1 MGIQMHGISFPGPK
15 HIQLPSG
22 NYMES
27 TTDGSTEGLHKYINY
42 GRHRPLNT
50 TDSTEDHDLFRYPTQ
65 LRMAKSA
72 SINSPELSA
81 MPSSSNFNNNTRMRM
96 VKSTS
101 FNSPELNAMPPP
113 NYNNSAM
120 RMVPSASINSP
131 ELNAMSSTNLTLPP
145 PKFSVAMKSLSM
157 ESLELPE
164 NAVTTTTS
172 KGLPPPKFHIAL
184 KSTSFDVEDNEL
196 EDIDI

>member
-1 MGIQMHGISFPGPK
+1 MG
-15 HIQLPSG
+15 
-22 NYMES
+22 ES

-72 SINSPELSA
+72 SINSPEL
-81 MPSSSNFNNNTRMRM
+81 
-96 VKSTS
+96 
-101 FNSPELNAMPPP
+101 
-113 NYNNSAM
+113 
-120 RMVPSASINSP
+120 
-131 ELNAMSSTNLTLPP
+131 NAMSSTNLTLPP

-172 KGLPPPKFHIAL
+172 KGLL
-184 KSTSFDVEDNEL
+184 L
-196 EDIDI
+196 

>member
-50 TDSTEDHDLFRYPTQ
+50 MDSTEDHDLFRYPTQ

-101 FNSPELNAMPPP
+101 F
-113 NYNNSAM
+113 
-120 RMVPSASINSP
+120 NSP